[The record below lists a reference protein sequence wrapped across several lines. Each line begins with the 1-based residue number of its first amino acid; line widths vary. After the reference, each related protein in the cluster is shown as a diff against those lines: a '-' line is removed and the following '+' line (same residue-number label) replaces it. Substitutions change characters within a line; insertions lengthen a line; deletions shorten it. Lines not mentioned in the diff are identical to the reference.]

1 MNDDCLNNKELKNLN
16 LRFLGK
22 KVKIS
27 SNVTI
32 IGAKKIK
39 IGNKVRID
47 DYTIISAQDGFLEI
61 GSNVHI
67 GGQSYLGCAG
77 GIIIKNNVN
86 ISQGVKIY
94 SKINDYLDGRKFNK
108 WRDY

>member
-22 KVKIS
+22 NVKIS

-39 IGNKVRID
+39 IGNNVRID
-47 DYTIISAQDGFLEI
+47 DYTIISTKMV
-61 GSNVHI
+61 S
-67 GGQSYLGCAG
+67 
-77 GIIIKNNVN
+77 
-86 ISQGVKIY
+86 
-94 SKINDYLDGRKFNK
+94 
-108 WRDY
+108 